1 MQISKDIS
9 LLPYNTFGVDVAA
22 SQLFCFSN
30 THELIEL
37 LRSYRN
43 RDTRIFVLG
52 GGSNVLFT
60 DNFDGLIIHPAN
72 KGIAILDQSD
82 VCATIE
88 VQAGEDWDDFVAWA
102 VAHELYGTENLSLI
116 PGSVG
121 AAPVQ
126 NIGAYGSEVCQL
138 IKLVKAVEID
148 TGNEVSFLNY
158 ECRFGYR
165 DSVFKNSLKDKYVI
179 TSVLFSL
186 TKYKNLNLNYAD
198 LQQYF
203 AQRPEPGI
211 QDVRDAVCE
220 IRNAKLPDYKVFGNA
235 GSFFKNPVVAVSE
248 LQALQSEFRDI
259 RYFPINESFV
269 KLAAGW
275 LIDACGLKGYR
286 KGRAG
291 VHQQQALV
299 LVNYGGATGSEIVAL
314 AGEIQH
320 RVCEKFGV
328 NLEYEVNRL
337 P

>member
-1 MQISKDIS
+1 
-9 LLPYNTFGVDVAA
+9 
-22 SQLFCFSN
+22 
-30 THELIEL
+30 
-37 LRSYRN
+37 
-43 RDTRIFVLG
+43 
-52 GGSNVLFT
+52 
-60 DNFDGLIIHPAN
+60 
-72 KGIAILDQSD
+72 
-82 VCATIE
+82 
-88 VQAGEDWDDFVAWA
+88 
-102 VAHELYGTENLSLI
+102 
-116 PGSVG
+116 
-121 AAPVQ
+121 
-126 NIGAYGSEVCQL
+126 VCQL